1 MFEDKMK
8 KIAEYFIANN
18 IDIKYDYNKKY
29 NLTEIDFI
37 EVKLEEKSIIEDI
50 GYSSKEEV
58 IDENLNNEVL
68 DKVKSYE
75 QLVDE
80 LKKYRN
86 YKAREENIKPYYIY
100 NDEMIEEIIK
110 LNPDNKKKLIQIIGF
125 GPSKIDKYGQD
136 IIDILR
142 E

>member
-18 IDIKYDYNKKY
+18 IDIKYSYNKKY
-29 NLTEIDFI
+29 NLTEMGL

-80 LKKYRN
+80 LKKYRT

-125 GPSKIDKYGQD
+125 GPSKIDKYSR
-136 IIDILR
+136 I
-142 E
+142 